1 VSETYLDYDME
12 IDNSVS
18 KKININ
24 QLFEEYSSLNRR
36 TKILCTMGPA
46 NDDVEVLGKMID
58 AGMNVARFN
67 FSHGTIESN
76 QKKLDLLKQA
86 IT

>member
-1 VSETYLDYDME
+1 MSETYLDYDME